1 MKLSPD
7 IDPFVD
13 ARTSGGYV
21 GDFNAEVFDAP
32 DEIRIDRA
40 QNPHVGFGAGDHAC
54 VGAAQARAMIR
65 ALLSALADLVARI
78 DLHDATPGTRD
89 IGGIT
94 RGQGFARLS
103 LSLQPR

>member
-54 VGAAQARAMIR
+54 LGAAQARAVIR
-65 ALLSALADLVARI
+65 ALLTAVIEKVARI
-78 DLHDATPGTRD
+78 DGHEAVPGSRD
-89 IGGIT
+89 IGGIV
-94 RGQGFARLS
+94 RAQGFVNLQLS
-103 LSLQPR
+103 FHSG